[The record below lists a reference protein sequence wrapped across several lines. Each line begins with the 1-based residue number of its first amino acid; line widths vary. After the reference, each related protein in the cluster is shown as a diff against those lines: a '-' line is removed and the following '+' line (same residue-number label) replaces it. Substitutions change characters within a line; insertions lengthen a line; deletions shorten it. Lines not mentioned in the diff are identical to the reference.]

1 MTADKDTLREKRATA
16 TRDHILG
23 AAFELLVEH
32 PERPFSHE
40 AVAKAAGVGARTVYR
55 YFPAQADL
63 FEALWLQVRK
73 QSGTVF
79 PTTEAEIVPL
89 IGVLFCAFDQNEKLI
104 RAVMESP
111 AGARVRARGAAEG
124 QASFDQSLQ
133 DVTQGRGPAERRQ
146 VRAVFQC
153 IHSGPFWQMLRERGG
168 LSGPEAIA
176 AASWAAQALLDMLHR
191 EQKTSRIQTNDTKNK
206 RHKQKGD

>member
-1 MTADKDTLREKRATA
+1 MTTNKATLGEKRATA
-16 TRDHILG
+16 TRDHIVG
-23 AAFELLVEH
+23 AAFELLVER
-32 PERPFSHE
+32 PEFPFSHE
-40 AVAKAAGVGARTVYR
+40 AVAKAASVGARTVYR

-79 PTTEAEIVPL
+79 PTTEAEIVSK
-89 IGVLFCAFDQNEKLI
+89 IGVMFRAFDQNEKLI

-111 AGARVRARGAAEG
+111 AGARVRARGAEEG
-124 QASFDQSLQ
+124 RASFDQSLEQ
-133 DVTQGRGPAERRQ
+133 VTRGRSPAVRRQ
-146 VRAVFQC
+146 VRAVFQG

-176 AASWAAQALLDMLHR
+176 AASWAAQALLDTLRR
-191 EQKTSRIQTNDTKNK
+191 EQKTACIKTNDRKK
-206 RHKQKGD
+206 KGDQSK